1 MKLQDTPCGAIW
13 EQLVRAGP
21 YRQMGGQPAFG
32 RPHRQMGQPA
42 ARAAPFAKP
51 GQPPAAADRV
61 LPEDAPGHN
70 TAADRVCQ
78 KVYRI
83 ITRR

>member
-1 MKLQDTPCGAIW
+1 MDVARYALRGNLGAAC
-13 EQLVRAGP
+13 AGGAV
-21 YRQMGGQPAFG
+21 QANGGQPAFG